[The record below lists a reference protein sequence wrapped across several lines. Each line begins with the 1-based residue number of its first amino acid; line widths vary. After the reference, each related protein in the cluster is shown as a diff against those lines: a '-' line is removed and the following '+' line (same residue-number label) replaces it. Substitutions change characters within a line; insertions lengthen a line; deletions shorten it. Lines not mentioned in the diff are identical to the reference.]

1 MSAKNTISE
10 FNTSIEKGAML
21 SQDQL
26 SEFNCYFK
34 SFNSMEKQFVE
45 YRSYAEDIITVTKKA
60 LSTRLLEL
68 ENDTKKYYDAEQ
80 INLHKLA
87 NNLSTIQQMSEN
99 MTLFEDQINKTL
111 DKIFAD
117 YSEKRIKD
125 AKAAID
131 LQ

>member
-1 MSAKNTISE
+1 MVSAKNTISE

-68 ENDTKKYYDAEQ
+68 ENDAKKYYDAE
-80 INLHKLA
+80 
-87 NNLSTIQQMSEN
+87 
-99 MTLFEDQINKTL
+99 
-111 DKIFAD
+111 
-117 YSEKRIKD
+117 
-125 AKAAID
+125 
-131 LQ
+131 